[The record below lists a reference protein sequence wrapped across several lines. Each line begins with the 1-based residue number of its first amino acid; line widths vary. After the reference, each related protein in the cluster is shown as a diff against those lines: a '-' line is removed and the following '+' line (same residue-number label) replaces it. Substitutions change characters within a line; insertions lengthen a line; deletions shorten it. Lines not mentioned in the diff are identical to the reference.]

1 MPYDPANFTLGYSFT
16 KHRNQGNTTAWELEN
31 DWRGNFGYAYSPAVP
46 AWEPFKKIKS
56 KSKWMRIFKEFGIN
70 YLPQNISF
78 NTDMSRHYYELQM
91 RDLENTYGGENEI
104 PISTSKEFL
113 WNREFALRWDLTKAL
128 KLNFTSATHARIE
141 EPYGVVNKDL
151 YPDEYAAWKDLLNT
165 VCFLSD
171 VR

>member
-141 EPYGVVNKDL
+141 EPF
-151 YPDEYAAWKDLLNT
+151 LLPNPS
-165 VCFLSD
+165 LQEK
-171 VR
+171 